1 MKQIP
6 AIFFLL
12 CLLNACANAPVI
24 TPTSLPSPTIPA
36 LTAVPTAPATAIAP
50 GDTPP
55 STVVPVPTSNNSS
68 VTPAPI
74 PSATVLL
81 APTDTPT
88 VFPTPFNQTLSL
100 VKRESF
106 RASCDFDAPFGL
118 SSKGFD
124 PVAFLPTG
132 DCENGEIGLFKIGT
146 KTYIAQSGLFGALY
160 TLTDVT
166 NPAVPQIVGVW
177 DLDIPS
183 STLDL
188 KPFRQGDKYYLALG
202 LQRNR
207 QQPTPPCGVVIVDV
221 TNVQQPQ
228 LITRLDGRVVGA
240 PDPWCNVHTLEVDTD
255 GQGNATFLIV
265 SDVDTYS
272 ARAVDIHDLQNPREV
287 NFYHLHDHPHAVP
300 NQPVLHYVHDSY
312 VSEDKIYLAYW
323 LSGVVILDK
332 KRFELGLPQEPVFVK
347 PTEGVAPGGFHVH
360 YTVPIANG
368 DFIFIQ
374 DELNADNGLRLL
386 DIRDPQNPKTVW
398 TETNPGG
405 VNAPHNFVIRD
416 NLIFVAWYNDGVKV
430 FQFDVSNPDK
440 PTVQP
445 VAFQE
450 VRANKV
456 ISRERYFDGVWGV
469 RVDDCQLQNAKRVC
483 VYASD
488 MSTGLIVLALKP

>member
-1 MKQIP
+1 MKLIP
-6 AIFFLL
+6 ALL
-12 CLLNACANAPVI
+12 LALFLLNACAN
-24 TPTSLPSPTIPA
+24 TPTVTPSVSPPTVSVTLVAQTPFAAPTIAPPQTP
-36 LTAVPTAPATAIAP
+36 LPTTSSN
-50 GDTPP
+50 GSSSTNTPLP
-55 STVVPVPTSNNSS
+55 PTPVFSE
-68 VTPAPI
+68 
-74 PSATVLL
+74 
-81 APTDTPT
+81 PTDTPT
-88 VFPTPFNQTLSL
+88 VFPTPFAGTLTL
-100 VKRESF
+100 TERQSF
-106 RASCDFDAPFGL
+106 RVSCEQDGPFGL
-118 SSKGFD
+118 ASKAFD
-124 PVAFLPTG
+124 LIAFLPTG
-132 DCENGEIGLFKIGT
+132 DCQNGEIGLFKIGG
-146 KTYIAQSGLFGALY
+146 KTYIAQSGLFDSAY

-166 NPAVPQIVGVW
+166 NPSLPQIIGVW
-177 DLDIPS
+177 DLGVPS

-188 KPFRQGDKYYLALG
+188 KPFRQGDKFYLALG

-207 QQPTPPCGVVIVDV
+207 QQPTPPCGIVIVAVTDV
-221 TNVQQPQ
+221 KHPQ
-228 LITRLDGRVVGA
+228 LVTRLDGRVVGA

-300 NQPVLHYVHDSY
+300 GQPVLHYVHDSY
-312 VSEDKIYLAYW
+312 ISDDKIYLAYW

-332 KRFELGLPQEPVFVK
+332 KRFDLGLPQEPVIVK
-347 PTEGVAPGGFHVH
+347 PTENVAPGGFHAH
-360 YTVPIANG
+360 YTLPIANG

-386 DIRDPQNPKTVW
+386 DIRDPQDPKTVW
-398 TETNPGG
+398 TETNSGG

-430 FQFDVSNPDK
+430 FQFDITNPDK

-445 VAFQE
+445 VAFQQ
-450 VRANKV
+450 VREKQV